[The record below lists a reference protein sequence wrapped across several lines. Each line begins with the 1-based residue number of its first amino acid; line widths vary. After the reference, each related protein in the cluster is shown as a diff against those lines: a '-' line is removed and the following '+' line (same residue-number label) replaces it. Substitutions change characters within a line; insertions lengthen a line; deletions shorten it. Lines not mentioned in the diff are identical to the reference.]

1 MHKQN
6 KELKSNI
13 LIMKQKTQRN
23 QNFPPKKLQ
32 CYLDELLGH
41 SGRCGSIFKKKK
53 TGQKF

>member
-6 KELKSNI
+6 KELKSDI